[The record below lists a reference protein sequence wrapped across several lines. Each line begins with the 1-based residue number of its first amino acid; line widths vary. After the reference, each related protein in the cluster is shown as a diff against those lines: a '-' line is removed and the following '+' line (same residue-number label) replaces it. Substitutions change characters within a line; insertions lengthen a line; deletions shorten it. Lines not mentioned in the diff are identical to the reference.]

1 MFFVQKYDYNSTF
14 DKRMKVGNKRYP
26 RSIKNEVE
34 KALSYYLDLEDVRI
48 HFRWGV
54 FTQHSFMLAQP
65 KIPSLLRKKEKRA
78 YQIIMRKNFF
88 LKNRQFANGR
98 IPSDVMIGWL
108 GHELGHIVDY
118 TNRNSLN
125 MIWFGAMYYFNTS
138 FLKKAEITADKN
150 AAEHGLIKELII
162 SKVFG
167 RDPKYFPMSYVNKL
181 NGLYPS
187 LEDVKEW
194 AAKT

>member
-1 MFFVQKYDYNSTF
+1 M
-14 DKRMKVGNKRYP
+14 
-26 RSIKNEVE
+26 IKNEVE
-34 KALSYYLDLEDVRI
+34 AALAYYPELADTKI

-78 YQIIMRKNFF
+78 YQIIMRKDFF

-108 GHELGHIVDY
+108 GHELGHVVDY
-118 TNRNSLN
+118 KDRNSLN
-125 MIWFGAMYYFNTS
+125 LIWFGIMYYFSTS

-150 AAEHGLIKELII
+150 AVEHGMIKELVV
-162 SKVFG
+162 SKEFG

-187 LEDVKEW
+187 VEDVKEW
-194 AAKT
+194 AGLVS